1 MVKKE
6 TDHFLRNDEL
16 GWSVWKSK
24 YAQPNEDTP
33 DDMHRR
39 LAKEFARIEEKYYN
53 EGEQW
58 KDKTNLSDYGSTRSH
73 LQEEDIFQLFKDF
86 RYIVPQ
92 GSIMYGLG
100 RTDKYISL
108 SNCFVIPSATDSY
121 SGIFKTEQEQIQL
134 MKRRGGVGHDISN
147 LRPKGTN
154 VSNSAGT
161 STGAVSFMER
171 FSNGTREVAQGGRRG
186 ALMQS
191 IDIRHPDVEE
201 FITIKSDHTKVTGA
215 NISVKLNKEFIQAV
229 KDDSDYI
236 LRWPC
241 NAQVASTDVYDLFEY
256 NKLIESKNEHSEYR
270 SFKKIRAKEL
280 WNTLTEQAKNNAEP
294 GLMFWDN
301 ILDGSPDSVYEQYVP
316 ICSNPCGEQ
325 FLQAYDSCRLFALNL
340 YSFVVDPF
348 TDHAILDTQKL
359 YEVAYEQQRLADDL
373 IDLEVECVDK
383 IINKIEGEKNEQD
396 LIELNLWKNVRE
408 AAIKGRRTGCG
419 ITALADTLAALNIK
433 YDSEEGIKMTE
444 EIMKTKMMAELDCSI
459 DLSILRGS
467 FDGWDPNKEFDIIP
481 DNAIESGKNSFYEVI
496 RQEFPEQV
504 GKMSVYARRNVSFST
519 VAPTGSVSILTQ
531 TSSGCEPLFMPYYMR
546 RKKINS
552 DNKESRIDYTD
563 QNGDNWQEYPVL
575 HAKFNDWYKS
585 IDGWRTIE
593 GDQLP
598 LEKCSPSDIAEAFRN
613 SPWYGSTAND
623 IDWRKRLEIQA
634 VLQKYTT
641 NAISSTLNLPSDVS
655 IETVRSIYME
665 AYDLG
670 LKGVTIYVEGS
681 RSGVLV
687 DTSKK
692 DTPVFEQ
699 HDAPK
704 RPEILPVDIHTT
716 IASGTKWN
724 IIVGLFD
731 SKPYEVF
738 AIPYFTKEEHLEV
751 KKIDSG
757 RYDLLKNGETYS
769 ENITSSMN
777 DEQEMITRLL
787 STSLRHGTNITFLV
801 EQLSKTSGG
810 ITSFG
815 KAITRVLKT
824 YANTERLIAKQQC
837 TECGST
843 NMVYEEGC
851 KHCLDCGNSA
861 C

>member
-1 MVKKE
+1 MF
-6 TDHFLRNDEL
+6 DGDEL
-16 GWSVWKSK
+16 AISVWKDK
-24 YAQPNEDTP
+24 YAAEGEVHYDQ
-33 DDMHRR
+33 MHLRM
-39 LAKEFARIEEKYYN
+39 AKEFARIEEGYYD

-58 KDKTNLSDYGSTRSH
+58 KDKTNLSDYGSVRPH
-73 LQEEDIFQLFKDF
+73 LQEDDIFNLFKDF
-86 RYIVPQ
+86 KYIVPQ

-171 FSNGTREVAQGGRRG
+171 FSNGTREVAQDGRRG
-186 ALMQS
+186 ALMLS
-191 IDIRHPDVEE
+191 IDINHPDVED

-215 NISVKLNKEFIQAV
+215 NISVKLNKEFLQAV
-229 KDDSDYI
+229 KDDTDYI

-241 NAQVASTDVYDLFEY
+241 NKNF
-256 NKLIESKNEHSEYR
+256 NKEQLSFIHAVDTSYGELIDIEGVKVKR
-270 SFKKIRAKEL
+270 IKAKEL
-280 WNTLTEQAKNNAEP
+280 WNTLTQQAKNNAEP

-301 ILDGSPDSVYEQYVP
+301 ILNGSPDSVYEQYVP

-373 IDLEVECVDK
+373 IDLEIEQVDK
-383 IINKIEGEKNEQD
+383 IINKIEKEGNEQD
-396 LIELNLWKNVRE
+396 LIELDLWKNVRE

-419 ITALADTLAALNIK
+419 ITALADTLAALGIK
-433 YDSEEGIKMTE
+433 YDSQEGIDMTE
-444 EIMKTKMMAELDCSI
+444 QIMKTKMRGELDCSI
-459 DLSILRGS
+459 DLAILRGT
-467 FDGWDPNKEFDIIP
+467 FDGWNNSLEFR
-481 DNAIESGKNSFYEVI
+481 EVQKLSGSVNRGTNSFYEMLLE
-496 RQEFPEQV
+496 EFSEQV
-504 GKMSVYARRNVSFST
+504 KRMQEYSRRNVSFST

-546 RKKINS
+546 RKKVNPDSKDIRV
-552 DNKESRIDYTD
+552 DFTD
-563 QNGDNWQEYPVL
+563 QNGDKWQEFPVL
-575 HAKFNDWYKS
+575 HPKFKDWCDTQMTS
-585 IDGWRTIE
+585 ISSEPISNNE
-593 GDQLP
+593 LP
-598 LEKCSPSDIAEAFRN
+598 ELFKA

-641 NAISSTLNLPSDVS
+641 NAISSTLNLPSNVS

-665 AYDLG
+665 AHGLG

-692 DTPVFEQ
+692 DAPVFQQ

-704 RPEILPVDIHTT
+704 RPKCLPVDIHTT
-716 IASGTKWN
+716 VSKGIKWN
-724 IIVGLFD
+724 VIVGLFD
-731 SKPYEVF
+731 GKPYEVF
-738 AIPYFTKEEHLEV
+738 AVPHFTNESHLDLCKV
-751 KKIDSG
+751 TKG

-769 ENITSSMN
+769 ENITSDMS
-777 DEQEMITRLL
+777 DEEDVVTRLC
-787 STSLRHGTNITFLV
+787 SAGLRHGADITYLV
-801 EQLSKTSGG
+801 EQLGKSHGD
-810 ITSFG
+810 ITSFS
-815 KAITRVLKT
+815 KAISRCLKKYINVEKIT
-824 YANTERLIAKQQC
+824 TKS
-837 TECGST
+837 ECPECQSELT
-843 NMVYEEGC
+843 YEEGC
-851 KHCLDCGNSA
+851 KKCPSCGFSA